1 MGPGRFE
8 LPTSRLSG
16 VRSHQLSYEPD
27 HTAVSDSNTAVVP
40 TSRLSRL
47 NHLSTC
53 SKSNKKCRCSC
64 GSATLL
70 RVREFTYSPPS
81 SQDKNFIFFQD
92 FFQSENRP
100 LFFCRTPSCR
110 PYETTPLLCFAGR
123 HYFSHPP
130 VSSVTANEKT
140 KFTQNRLFVK
150 GFFAKIY
157 QKFYFH
163 RNMLIRKHLHNPQ
176 KFSFSSAITL
186 CEMGAAFFIDL
197 QDTPSTPTH
206 FPKMTLGRIEYSYFL
221 LACRGPLPQPNPP
234 FRSSLF
240 AFINHANEHE
250 QLHFVQNDLKNHKL
264 FIPSTSDFLFPC
276 F

>member
-81 SQDKNFIFFQD
+81 SQDKNFIFFRI
-92 FFQSENRP
+92 FFNPKIVLYCSARHLRVGLAKP
-100 LFFCRTPSCR
+100 L
-110 PYETTPLLCFAGR
+110 PYCVSRDVIT
-123 HYFSHPP
+123 SP

-163 RNMLIRKHLHNPQ
+163 RNILIHRHLHNPQ
-176 KFSFSSAITL
+176 KFSFSSAIAQL
-186 CEMGAAFFIDL
+186 SNGL
-197 QDTPSTPTH
+197 
-206 FPKMTLGRIEYSYFL
+206 RFL
-221 LACRGPLPQPNPP
+221 SIYKNPH
-234 FRSSLF
+234 SS
-240 AFINHANEHE
+240 
-250 QLHFVQNDLKNHKL
+250 
-264 FIPSTSDFLFPC
+264 
-276 F
+276 